1 MSKDI
6 TVPNP
11 PAFPAVLPPDEKK
24 GWDAVH
30 FEGMTLRD
38 YFAAK
43 VIQGIYSA
51 ETNRATMDKSNE
63 WVEYA
68 YDVANA
74 MLLERTKQK

>member
-11 PAFPAVLPPDEKK
+11 PAFPVLLPADDKK
-24 GWDAVH
+24 GPEALH
-30 FEGMTLRD
+30 FEGMTLKD

-51 ETNRATMDKSNE
+51 ETDRATMDKSSE

-74 MLLERTKQK
+74 MLLERAKQK